1 MSHSVDAM
9 KSIAQGIGTF
19 REKFPAKVVAEK
31 SISQK
36 QQEIVSALN
45 QFMECVRYLNTR
57 RSKGTV
63 LTLSSEGDVQDALYI
78 MLRPWVS
85 DLKYEDP
92 TSKNGNRFVIKDFFI
107 QSAEM
112 IIEAKYIR
120 DKKHGKEVSKELHD
134 DIEMYRHRGDA
145 SFVVFFIYDP
155 SNNIP
160 SVEDLKSSLEVDR
173 VYNGKSLRIEVLVK
187 P

>member
-1 MSHSVDAM
+1 MADSLD
-9 KSIAQGIGTF
+9 SIKNIVKGIEGF
-19 REKFPAKVVAEK
+19 RNKFPAQIALEK
-31 SISQK
+31 PVPHRQL
-36 QQEIVSALN
+36 EIILALN

-78 MLRPWVS
+78 MLRAWVS

-92 TSKNGNRFVIKDFFI
+92 TSKNGNRFVIKDFFVP
-107 QSAEM
+107 SAEL

-134 DIEMYRHRGDA
+134 DIEMYRQRGDA
-145 SFVVFFIYDP
+145 SLVVFFIYDP
-155 SNNIP
+155 NNNIP
-160 SVEDLKSSLEVDR
+160 SVDDLKSSLEIDR
-173 VYNGKSLRIEVLVK
+173 IYAGKSLRIELIVK